1 MLHGRRRQRRHQW
14 PQLPPPAA
22 GSRLDRDER
31 LVDRVDRT
39 LHAGGQHFGVEPVDC
54 ALNPTDQIIPPAAV
68 LSAAVLSPVAPIP
81 TAVPRCKE

>member
-1 MLHGRRRQRRHQW
+1 MVAGGSGGISGHSCRRRQQV
-14 PQLPPPAA
+14 
-22 GSRLDRDER
+22 GRLDRDER

-68 LSAAVLSPVAPIP
+68 LSAAVLSLFIIGLGANYKP
-81 TAVPRCKE
+81 